1 MSGSDESIAPVCT
14 RCGRIYLEGVSGV
27 CSACLQAERRNKH
40 TRSYHQR
47 ARRRSIACD
56 CGLPAVTVLLVKV
69 GRQSDGFQIVRMPLC
84 QRCLQLEN
92 DMWDELDEGKKA
104 S

>member
-1 MSGSDESIAPVCT
+1 MSEPVESTAPVCN

-27 CSACLQAERRNKH
+27 CSACLQAERRQR

-47 ARRRSIACD
+47 ARQRPIACD
-56 CGLPAVTVLLVKV
+56 CGLPAVTVLLVNV
-69 GRQSDGFQIVRMPLC
+69 GRQSDGFQTVRMPLC
-84 QRCLQLEN
+84 RRCLQLEN